1 MVSAGALDGAAA
13 AADREVVRASK
24 VAVIGAVAGASDVAR
39 ASLRVLV
46 PACAVLNPLR
56 LVGRID
62 FLPLE
67 PGGQHAR
74 VGDTFRMGAAAKGG
88 YVTVHDNEVC

>member
-1 MVSAGALDGAAA
+1 MVSAGALGDAA
-13 AADREVVRASK
+13 AADREVVGVSK
-24 VAVIGAVAGASDVAR
+24 VAVISAVAGASDLAR
-39 ASLRVLV
+39 ASLRGLV
-46 PACAVLNPLR
+46 PACAALSPSR

>member
-24 VAVIGAVAGASDVAR
+24 VAVIGAVAGASDVG
-39 ASLRVLV
+39 ASLRALV
-46 PACAVLNPLR
+46 PACAALNPSR

-67 PGGQHAR
+67 PGGQNAR
-74 VGDTFRMGAAAKGG
+74 VGDTFRMRAAAKGR
-88 YVTVHDNEVC
+88 YVTVQDYEVC